1 MTSNSNWSDRTDIQ
15 NEHST
20 TTEGLGASSPS
31 RLTFGDDFIVE
42 NSDVFRE
49 TIRARNIYAA
59 WARKLTTA
67 RPNDP
72 DLQNYHEEIRKSGE
86 IVSAFLTQLEC
97 ALFKTPATKKGVG
110 LDCATKRSKVV
121 DPSPQQRSEKGQRFF
136 PPYLPA
142 SRKAKRSVD

>member
-1 MTSNSNWSDRTDIQ
+1 MTSNSNWSDRTDNQPI
-15 NEHST
+15 HSD

-31 RLTFGDDFIVE
+31 RMTFGDDSIVE

-72 DLQNYHEEIRKSGE
+72 DLQIYHEEIKKSGE
-86 IVSAFLTQLEC
+86 IVSTLLTQLNVP
-97 ALFKTPATKKGVG
+97 LFKIPATEKAG
-110 LDCATKRSKVV
+110 LDCASETK
-121 DPSPQQRSEKGQRFF
+121 PGH
-136 PPYLPA
+136 
-142 SRKAKRSVD
+142 